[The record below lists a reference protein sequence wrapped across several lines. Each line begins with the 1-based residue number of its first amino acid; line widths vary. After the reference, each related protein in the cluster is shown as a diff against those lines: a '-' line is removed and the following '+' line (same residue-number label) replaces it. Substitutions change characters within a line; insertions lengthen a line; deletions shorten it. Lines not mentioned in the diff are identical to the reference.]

1 MAYCTKC
8 GMELDANGNCFCTQ
22 LNPLEEEKILAD
34 KEDKRKEKEKE
45 KAEKKARK
53 KAEKAARRKKQENPE
68 LADLPADDPEVIL
81 AKHNDLRK
89 KMNKIVAV
97 VVVCV
102 LAVLLICLGFGALTG
117 AYKKPVKNI
126 VKAINKED
134 ASYAVEAMFN
144 DVSEGVMWNRAS
156 ESGLSWDVYLDIT
169 NGFIKKAKKDDK
181 IKKVKAEIVAEQKLA
196 GSNLKKVEDFYED
209 KYGIEVK
216 KAYEVEVNFTLK
228 KKNGNEET
236 VTAWLCIAKLKDGG
250 WKYCPECTEFESE
263 DFGFIEAA
271 ARFK

>member
-22 LNPLEEEKILAD
+22 LNPLEEENLLAD
-34 KEDKRKEKEKE
+34 KENERKEKENK
-45 KAEKKARK
+45 KTEKKARK
-53 KAEKAARRKKQENPE
+53 KSEKAAKKNEPENPE
-68 LADLPADDPEVIL
+68 LDGLPEDDPEVVL
-81 AKHNDLRK
+81 AKHNNFRK
-89 KMNKIVAV
+89 KATKVVTVIIVCLA
-97 VVVCV
+97 
-102 LAVLLICLGFGALTG
+102 AVLLIFLGFGSLAG

-126 VKAINKED
+126 IKAINKED

-144 DVSEGVMWNRAS
+144 DVSEGVMRNRAS
-156 ESGLSWDVYLDIT
+156 ESGINWDDYLDIT

-181 IKKVKAEIVAEQKLA
+181 IKKVKAEIVAKQKLA
-196 GSNLKKVEDFYED
+196 GSNLKKVEDFYES

-216 KAYEVEVNFTLK
+216 KAYEVEVSFTLK
-228 KKNGNEET
+228 KKNGNEDT
-236 VTAWLCIAKLKDGG
+236 VTAWLCVAKLKDGG